1 MSTYLSLSSL
11 LMVMTVLAAVY
22 FCYERRRAAP
32 AEIAAV
38 ATLAALAGLGR
49 VPFAAVPGVQ
59 PTTFLVLVC
68 SQVFGPLAGFIIG
81 STAAFVSNF
90 FLGHG
95 PWTPWQMLAWGLAG
109 LCGGLLFQGK
119 TPSRWLFT
127 FVAFFWGFIFGWI
140 LNFWHWLTFVYPLTL
155 HSFLATMATGIAFDF
170 MHALSNAF
178 FMMFLGPEV
187 STILRRYKRRLSFY
201 SLPETKQAAN
211 NSQKAKMRRCER

>member
-1 MSTYLSLSSL
+1 
-11 LMVMTVLAAVY
+11 
-22 FCYERRRAAP
+22 
-32 AEIAAV
+32 
-38 ATLAALAGLGR
+38 
-49 VPFAAVPGVQ
+49 
-59 PTTFLVLVC
+59 LVC

-187 STILRRYKRRLSFY
+187 GTILRRYKRRLSFY